1 MPSDRA
7 RGALLDIRENILLA
21 QEFLGSLT
29 PENFAADTR
38 TRYAVVRCL
47 EIVSEAS
54 RNVDPAILARHP
66 GIAWREIAA
75 AGNVYRH
82 AYRSVRDDLVWS
94 TVRIAL
100 PELLSVVEAALGH
113 QD

>member
-1 MPSDRA
+1 MPSDRS
-7 RGALLDIRENILLA
+7 RDALLDIRENILLA

-38 TRYAVVRCL
+38 TRYAVFRCP
-47 EIVSEAS
+47 EIISEAS
-54 RNVDPAILARHP
+54 RSVDPAIVARHP
-66 GIAWREIAA
+66 GIAWREIAD

-94 TVRIAL
+94 TVRVAL
-100 PELLSVVEAALGH
+100 PESLAMVGVELGR

>member
-7 RGALLDIRENILLA
+7 HGALLDIRENILLA
-21 QEFLGSLT
+21 QEFLGGLT
-29 PENFAADTR
+29 PETFAADTR

-54 RNVDPAILARHP
+54 RNVAPAILARHP

-82 AYRSVRDDLVWS
+82 AYKSVRDDLVWS
-94 TVRIAL
+94 TVRVAL
-100 PELLSVVEAALGH
+100 PELLRAVEAELDLLG
-113 QD
+113 